1 MTHTH
6 VNAKPVRGLLV
17 GTREFLE
24 MIKFEHTIFALP
36 FAYLTLFLVERGWPS
51 PGTLLWITVAMV
63 AGRTFG
69 MAANRLIDARID
81 ARNPRTSDR
90 SLPAG
95 RISSLAVMAFM
106 VVSIA
111 FFLMAVYRL
120 SPGAQR
126 LWPVAVAAMV
136 LYPYAKRFTWLSH
149 LSLGLVYVMIPAG
162 VWIGVANELPLEA
175 LTLGIGAGFWVAG
188 FDIIYACQDVEVDR
202 KQRLHSMPADLGV
215 APALWLARIFHVVFL
230 SALFLSGFLL
240 NAGLLYFVGVG
251 LTGILLAYE
260 HRLVTVRNLSKIN
273 MAFFTT
279 NGLISLLLLVLVA
292 ADTVLRGR

>member
-1 MTHTH
+1 MTHTQ
-6 VNAKPVRGLLV
+6 VDAKPARGLLG

-24 MIKFEHTIFALP
+24 MIKFEHTVFALP
-36 FAYLTLFLVERGWPS
+36 FAYLTLFLVEGGWPS
-51 PGTLLWITVAMV
+51 PATLLWITVAMV

-81 ARNPRTSDR
+81 ARNPRTAGR

-95 RISSLAVMAFM
+95 RISSLEVIAFM
-106 VVSIA
+106 AISMA
-111 FFLMAVYRL
+111 FFLLSVFRL

-126 LWPVAVAAMV
+126 LWPIAIAAMV
-136 LYPYAKRFTWLSH
+136 FYPYAKRFSWMSH

-162 VWIGVANELPLEA
+162 VWIGVADELPLAA
-175 LTLGIGAGFWVAG
+175 LILGIGAGFWVAG
-188 FDIIYACQDVEVDR
+188 FDIIYACQDIDVDR
-202 KQRLHSMPADLGV
+202 KQGLHSMPADLGI
-215 APALWLARIFHVVFL
+215 ARSLWLARVFHIIFFA
-230 SALFLSGFLL
+230 ALLTSGILL
-240 NAGLLYFVGVG
+240 NAGLLYFVGTG

-279 NGLISLLLLVLVA
+279 NGVISVLLFVLVA
-292 ADTVLRGR
+292 ADAVIRSR